1 MRKMVLTCVVALA
14 VAAPAQAN
22 DGGSNGRELKITGTV
37 VRASASAVSVEN
49 AVGDAVLTCA
59 VPERLAQKAA
69 AFKVG
74 DRVRMF
80 CVRYRGRRAQL
91 LKLQRLDE
99 RAAKPEQPKPAVEKQ
114 AAAGPIVEL
123 ASNAIVVQSSEGR
136 LACRVAEEKRAKLE
150 GLRMGD
156 KVRIACA
163 DGMLVALERY
173 EPAEKPKPAG
183 EEARMLG
190 LITALSRASVTVQGE
205 AGALTCAVPDGWAE
219 KLATRFAVGDRVKL
233 MCRGSE
239 LTYLEKI
246 A

>member
-1 MRKMVLTCVVALA
+1 MRKMVLTCVAALA
-14 VAAPAQAN
+14 VAAPAQA
-22 DGGSNGRELKITGTV
+22 DSGGSKGRELRITGTV
-37 VRASASAVSVEN
+37 VRASSSAISVEN

-59 VPERLAQKAA
+59 VPERLAQTAA

-91 LKLQRLDE
+91 LKLQRSEE
-99 RAAKPEQPKPAVEKQ
+99 RAKQPETPAEEKLT
-114 AAAGPIVEL
+114 AAGPIVEL
-123 ASNAIVVQSSEGR
+123 APNAIVVQSPERR
-136 LACRVAEEKRAKLE
+136 LACRVPEEKRATLD

-163 DGMLVALERY
+163 GGMLVALERY
-173 EPAEKPKPAG
+173 DPSEKPKPAG

-190 LITALSRASVTVQGE
+190 VITALSRASVTVQGE
-205 AGALTCAVPDGWAE
+205 TGSLTCSVPGGWAE

-239 LTYLEKI
+239 LTALEKT